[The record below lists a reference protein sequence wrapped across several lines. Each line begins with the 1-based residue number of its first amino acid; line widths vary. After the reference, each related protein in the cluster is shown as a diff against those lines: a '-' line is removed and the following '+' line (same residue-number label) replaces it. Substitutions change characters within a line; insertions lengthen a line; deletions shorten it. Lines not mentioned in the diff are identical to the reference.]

1 MYDMDQELLRVI
13 LKDLIN
19 IQRGV
24 YAARMQTIILQTC
37 AESAKKEQIEPI
49 IDGLNGVDDMIMALV
64 EKL

>member
-1 MYDMDQELLRVI
+1 MYDMDQELLKVI

-24 YAARMQTIILQTC
+24 YAARMQTIVLQTFT
-37 AESAKKEQIEPI
+37 EPAKKEQIEPI
-49 IDGLNGVDDMIMALV
+49 IDGLNGVDDLIMKLV